1 MTLLKLFYFMNFF
14 VRPMVKKWRQKCAKK
29 RPKCAPPHPPKPISF
44 VGGMCSKL
52 PMPKKAISFT

>member
-29 RPKCAPPHPPKPISF
+29 CLKWAPSPPKTPF
-44 VGGMCSKL
+44 FCGGGMCSKL